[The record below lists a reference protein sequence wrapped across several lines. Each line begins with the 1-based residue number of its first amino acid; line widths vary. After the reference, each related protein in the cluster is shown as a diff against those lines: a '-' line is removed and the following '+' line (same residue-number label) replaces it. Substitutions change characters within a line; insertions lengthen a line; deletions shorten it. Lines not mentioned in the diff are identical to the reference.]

1 MRKTKEAFVLKYR
14 FLAFCFLFFQTGS
27 FFTCRTSE
35 ESKKETVGG
44 LKEFDREF
52 EKRIYQISPGIYSAV
67 GYGIANSIFITGKD
81 GVIVVD
87 TMDDLKSAEQVFTEF
102 RKISDLPVKAIIYTH
117 SHPDHIFGGPV
128 FARGSSPIIYAHKD
142 LKANVERLASETA
155 IAVGSRSAR
164 MFGNYLRKEEV
175 ENVGIGPYQGY
186 TASTK
191 IDFLPPTKT
200 FEDRLSVKAAGIEM
214 ELIHAPGETD
224 DQIYVWLPEQKTLL
238 MGDNFYKSFP
248 NLYTIRG
255 TWFRSLKNWYRSI
268 DLARSLKPEFVVP
281 SHGRPLSG
289 AKEIYGILTDYRDAI
304 QYVHD
309 QSLRGINLGLHP
321 DDLVEFVKL
330 PKHLA
335 SSPYLQEVYG
345 KVSWSVRS
353 MFAGNLGW
361 FSGDSSEL
369 EPLTRKEQ
377 AALFSELA
385 GGKDILVTIARRKL
399 EKGEYQAALQLSG
412 YILRIDPENRDGKEI
427 RIRSLRSL
435 GEGNENAN
443 ARHYYL
449 TEALEIRDDFVAKL
463 QVKPSP
469 ELLKRYP
476 LSVFFSN
483 LSARLDPVKS
493 ADLQGKVSIKFTD
506 TGEEFTVH
514 LRRGVAEI
522 EERIS
527 ENPNILVYANSQV
540 WKEMLVRLT
549 NPATALRSFEYRK
562 GSLLEFVKFLGNFS
576 LQQEPK
582 LPYSVGK

>member
-1 MRKTKEAFVLKYR
+1 MLTYR
-14 FLAFCFLFFQTGS
+14 FLAFCLLFSQMLYVS
-27 FFTCRTSE
+27 DCRTSE
-35 ESKKETVGG
+35 ESKREIVGARKEV
-44 LKEFDREF
+44 DREF
-52 EKRIYQISPGIYSAV
+52 EKRIHQVSPGVYSAV
-67 GYGIANSIFITGKD
+67 GYGIANSIFIMGKD

-87 TMDDLKSAEQVFTEF
+87 TMEDLESAEEVFKEF
-102 RKISDLPVKAIIYTH
+102 RKISNLPVKAIIYTH
-117 SHPDHIFGGPV
+117 GHPDHIFGSSV
-128 FARGSSPIIYAHKD
+128 FAAGSSPIIYAHKD
-142 LKANVERLASETA
+142 LQANVERFASETA
-155 IAVGSRSAR
+155 IVVGSRSAR

-175 ENVGIGPYQGY
+175 ENVGIGPSQGY

-191 IDFLPPTKT
+191 IDYLPPTKT
-200 FEDRLSVKAAGIEM
+200 FENRLSVKAAGIEM

-224 DQIYVWLPEQKTLL
+224 DQIYVWLPEQKALL
-238 MGDNFYKSFP
+238 TGDNFYKSFP
-248 NLYTIRG
+248 SLYTIRG

-281 SHGRPLSG
+281 SHGRPIRG

-353 MFAGNLGW
+353 MFVGNLGW

-377 AALFSELA
+377 AELFSELA
-385 GGKDILVTIARRKL
+385 GGKDRLVLIAREKL

-412 YILRIDPENRDGKEI
+412 YILRIDPENRNGKEI

-435 GEGNENAN
+435 GEGAENAN

-449 TEALEIRDDFVAKL
+449 TEALEIHDDFVARL
-463 QVKPSP
+463 RIKPSAI
-469 ELLKRYP
+469 LLKRYP

-540 WKEMLVRLT
+540 WKEMLVRLI
-549 NPATALRSFEYRK
+549 NPALALRSFEYRK
-562 GSLLEFVKFLGNFS
+562 GSLVEFAKFLGNFS
-576 LQQEPK
+576 LQQEPR